1 MPRKDLDV
9 SKFHLERSEMSL
21 AEMRDIVHEAADYG
35 APNGGWKERVR
46 AAAHA
51 LNLGWERSK
60 AFYYSTARRV
70 DAEEMDNARA
80 AIRAVREA
88 ARRRRDND
96 HLLWLESEIA
106 RHRASGEEL
115 RGPHVDGLEHFLRV
129 ARGSAG
135 AVALQP
141 DAPGDDPDE
150 LDC

>member
-1 MPRKDLDV
+1 MSSV
-9 SKFHLERSEMSL
+9 AEMSAL
-21 AEMRDIVHEAADYG
+21 VREAADY
-35 APNGGWKERVR
+35 APSPNWKDRVH
-46 AAAHA
+46 AAARVLRLPFGRA
-51 LNLGWERSK
+51 KRL
-60 AFYYSTARRV
+60 YYGEARRV